1 VIPPDLDGWSIIAL
15 TASYGDVIAEG
26 ANIFRL
32 SVLNPTGGL
41 AGFLDYTH
49 EDPNTPGLVEKTVVV
64 VPVTFIEVLQ
74 QYTIYLEEK
83 TINDVTFAGYT
94 ITLTLENLP

>member
-1 VIPPDLDGWSIIAL
+1 MIPPDLDGWSIIAL
-15 TASYGDVIAEG
+15 TASYGDVIAG
-26 ANIFRL
+26 DPNIFRL
-32 SVLNPTGGL
+32 RVLDSIGGL
-41 AGFLDYTH
+41 AGNLEYTH

-74 QYTIYLEEK
+74 QYTIYLQEK